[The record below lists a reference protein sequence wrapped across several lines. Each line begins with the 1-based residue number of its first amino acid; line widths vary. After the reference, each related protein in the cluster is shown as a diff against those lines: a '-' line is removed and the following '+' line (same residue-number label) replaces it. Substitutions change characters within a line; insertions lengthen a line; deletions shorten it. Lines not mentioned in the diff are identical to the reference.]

1 MSALAVLLTAGV
13 AVSGAVELA
22 AAQARRPAAKPASVA
37 KTPSRTSTTTRTSTA
52 KPGTTKSS
60 AAKVSA
66 SKTSSKRS
74 SAAAARTTRVAAAR
88 SARARRARAVAARK
102 AREAR
107 EVAQPLYKVDA
118 TGAIVPDVRAAA
130 AIIYNPVTHEILW
143 EANGEQERSIA
154 SITKVMTA
162 VVFLEHEY
170 DLERE
175 VIVDPID
182 VRGASTTFL
191 RGKERLRLG
200 DLLHLMLIA
209 SDNAAART
217 LARQSIH
224 GPEGFVGRMNEK
236 ARELGLTHTTYADPS
251 GLFSDNVS
259 SALDMAKLIAFA
271 SSDARIAPI
280 MQKSNYTLA
289 TSRRTITVHNTNRLV
304 GSEVAVQGGKTGFI
318 RSAGYCLATMLKLP
332 QGDPVAVVV
341 LGARSNAGRFMETK
355 HLFNWV
361 ASKAQALLGPPAPP
375 QDPQIDN
382 EQFR

>member
-1 MSALAVLLTAGV
+1 MSALTVLLTAGV
-13 AVSGAVELA
+13 AVSGAVDLA
-22 AAQARRPAAKPASVA
+22 AAQARRPAAKPTSAA
-37 KTPSRTSTTTRTSTA
+37 KTPSRTSTTARTSIA
-52 KPGTTKSS
+52 KPGTTKTG

-66 SKTSSKRS
+66 SKTSSKRT
-74 SAAAARTTRVAAAR
+74 SAAAARTKRVAAAR

-107 EVAQPLYKVDA
+107 EVAQPLYKLDA
-118 TGAIVPDVRAAA
+118 SGAIVPDVRAAA

-170 DLERE
+170 DLARE

-191 RGKERLRLG
+191 RGKERLRLD

-304 GSEVAVQGGKTGFI
+304 GSDVAVQGGKTGFI
-318 RSAGYCLATMLKLP
+318 RSAGYCLATLLKLP

-361 ASKAQALLGPPAPP
+361 ASKAQSLLGPPPPP
-375 QDPQIDN
+375 QDPQHDD
-382 EQFR
+382 EQVR

>member
-13 AVSGAVELA
+13 AVSGAVDLA
-22 AAQARRPAAKPASVA
+22 AAQARRPAAKPASVEDA
-37 KTPSRTSTTTRTSTA
+37 
-52 KPGTTKSS
+52 
-60 AAKVSA
+60 VSHVNHHPDQHREARHDEEQCRQGERQQDQFETQLGRCGAPRA
-66 SKTSSKRS
+66 SPPRS
-74 SAAAARTTRVAAAR
+74 G
-88 SARARRARAVAARK
+88 RAGRAVAARK

-107 EVAQPLYKVDA
+107 EVAQPLYKLDA
-118 TGAIVPDVRAAA
+118 SGAIVPDVRAAA

-236 ARELGLTHTTYADPS
+236 AANS
-251 GLFSDNVS
+251 G
-259 SALDMAKLIAFA
+259 
-271 SSDARIAPI
+271 
-280 MQKSNYTLA
+280 
-289 TSRRTITVHNTNRLV
+289 
-304 GSEVAVQGGKTGFI
+304 
-318 RSAGYCLATMLKLP
+318 
-332 QGDPVAVVV
+332 
-341 LGARSNAGRFMETK
+341 
-355 HLFNWV
+355 
-361 ASKAQALLGPPAPP
+361 
-375 QDPQIDN
+375 
-382 EQFR
+382 

>member
-1 MSALAVLLTAGV
+1 MT
-13 AVSGAVELA
+13 
-22 AAQARRPAAKPASVA
+22 AAQAR
-37 KTPSRTSTTTRTSTA
+37 
-52 KPGTTKSS
+52 
-60 AAKVSA
+60 
-66 SKTSSKRS
+66 SK
-74 SAAAARTTRVAAAR
+74 RVAAAR
-88 SARARRARAVAARK
+88 AASRRRSQATAARK

-107 EVAQPLYKVDA
+107 EVAQPLYKLDA
-118 TGAIVPDVRAAA
+118 SGAIVPDVRAAA
-130 AIIYNPVTHEILW
+130 AIIYNPVTQEILW

-175 VIVDPID
+175 VVVDPID
-182 VRGASTTFL
+182 IRGASTTFL
-191 RGKERLRLG
+191 RGRERLRIA
-200 DLLHLMLIA
+200 DVLHLMLIA

-224 GPEGFVGRMNEK
+224 GPAGFVRRMNEK

-259 SALDMAKLIAFA
+259 SALDMAKLIAYA

-304 GSEVAVQGGKTGFI
+304 GTDMAVQGGKTGFI
-318 RSAGYCLATMLKLP
+318 RSAGYCLATLLKLP

-355 HLFNWV
+355 HLFQWV
-361 ASKAQALLGPPAPP
+361 SSKAQSLIAARPP
-375 QDPQIDN
+375 QVQPQ
-382 EQFR
+382 EHSPQHRP

>member
-1 MSALAVLLTAGV
+1 VSHIRTQVRASAVAVLLTVGL
-13 AVSGAVELA
+13 AVSGAVDLTA
-22 AAQARRPAAKPASVA
+22 ATARQPAAKKPTSSTR
-37 KTPSRTSTTTRTSTA
+37 TPTTRLRSTA
-52 KPGTTKSS
+52 PVKPAAS
-60 AAKVSA
+60 AAK
-66 SKTSSKRS
+66 TSSQRTT
-74 SAAAARTTRVAAAR
+74 AAAARAKRVAA
-88 SARARRARAVAARK
+88 SRAASRRRARAVAARK

-107 EVAQPLYKVDA
+107 EVAQPLYKLDA
-118 TGAIVPDVRAAA
+118 SGAIVPDVRAAA

-143 EANGEQERSIA
+143 EANGEAERSIA

-170 DLERE
+170 DLGRE
-175 VIVDPID
+175 VIVDPVD

-191 RGKERLRLG
+191 RGKERLRLD

-224 GPEGFVGRMNEK
+224 GPEGFVRRMNEK
-236 ARELGLTHTTYADPS
+236 ARELGLEHTTYADPS

-271 SSDARIAPI
+271 SSDARIGPI

-304 GSEVAVQGGKTGFI
+304 GSDVAVQGGKTGFI
-318 RSAGYCLATMLKLP
+318 RSAGYCLATLLKLP

-361 ASKAQALLGPPAPP
+361 ASKAQSLLSARPP
-375 QDPQIDN
+375 QDQPQP
-382 EQFR
+382 QQP

>member
-1 MSALAVLLTAGV
+1 MPKTFVKVVPHVSVLRGTVRTSAFVVMLSAVLAAG
-13 AVSGAVELA
+13 GAVESLA
-22 AAQARRPAAKPASVA
+22 AAPRKQTTTKKSTSSVRVRSTAPVA
-37 KTPSRTSTTTRTSTA
+37 KTASSR
-52 KPGTTKSS
+52 
-60 AAKVSA
+60 
-66 SKTSSKRS
+66 
-74 SAAAARTTRVAAAR
+74 SAAAAARAKRVAA
-88 SARARRARAVAARK
+88 SRAAKQRRARAVAARK

-107 EVAQPLYKVDA
+107 EVAQPLYKLDA

-130 AIIYNPVTHEILW
+130 AVIYNPVTHEILW
-143 EANGEQERSIA
+143 EANGETERSIA

-175 VIVDPID
+175 VVVDPID

-191 RGKERLRLG
+191 RGNERLRLM
-200 DLLHLMLIA
+200 DVLHLMLIA

-217 LARQSIH
+217 LARQSVH
-224 GPEGFVGRMNEK
+224 GPEGFVRRMNEK

-318 RSAGYCLATMLKLP
+318 RSAGYCLATLLKLP

-361 ASKAQALLGPPAPP
+361 ATKAQSLLGAQPTQAPP
-375 QDPQIDN
+375 QPQQD
-382 EQFR
+382 